1 MQQQKDT
8 GNKDG
13 LFKPPVA
20 IRTVFCPQVSRSEN
34 KSMNWTFTVPESV
47 DFFESIVIL
56 NLRQSVHLNQN
67 AVS

>member
-47 DFFESIVIL
+47 DFFRIDCHSES
-56 NLRQSVHLNQN
+56 
-67 AVS
+67 